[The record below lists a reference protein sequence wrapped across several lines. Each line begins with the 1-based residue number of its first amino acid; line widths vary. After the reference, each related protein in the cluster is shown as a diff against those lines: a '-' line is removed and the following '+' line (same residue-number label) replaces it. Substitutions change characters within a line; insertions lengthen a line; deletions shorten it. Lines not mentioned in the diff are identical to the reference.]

1 MDGWKWFIGNKFK
14 CSNYIP
20 EFIMEK
26 DANVYK
32 WDDVKL
38 VVNKRVKDYTK
49 DFKVTIYLHHILNT
63 NITSESDI
71 YIYLDDKFVDLFK
84 ISTWYGVK

>member
-1 MDGWKWFIGNKFK
+1 MDGWKWFIDNKFK

-32 WDDVKL
+32 WDDVKFI
-38 VVNKRVKDYTK
+38 VNKRVKEYTK
-49 DFKVTIYLHHILNT
+49 NFKVTIYLCHSLNT
-63 NITSESDI
+63 NIRSESNI
-71 YIYLDDKFVDLFK
+71 YIYLNDKFVDLFK